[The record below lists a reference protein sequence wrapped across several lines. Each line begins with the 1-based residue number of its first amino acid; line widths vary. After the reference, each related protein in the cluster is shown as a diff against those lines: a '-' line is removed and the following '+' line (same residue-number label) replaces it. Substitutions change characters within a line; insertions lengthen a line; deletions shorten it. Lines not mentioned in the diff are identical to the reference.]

1 MSYYYSNY
9 ITELSVQDLSKNLN
23 ENMKENRN
31 FDHYNKLKDL
41 KMDVIFEED
50 NFLGSF
56 EKTIKQLE
64 DKITICSDLTDDNNE
79 NLCNVDYKIFIKFEN
94 FDNFPDLTEI
104 QIRKYNIL
112 KNEINLT
119 KSNDQMDYVRRCL
132 FNTQNYLRS
141 SENALYENDEFY
153 IKILEWMYINY
164 PEELYL
170 TENEFVFL
178 SNQTCMLYAL
188 SYHNKNNIQ
197 LLLSR

>member
-64 DKITICSDLTDDNNE
+64 DKITICYDLTSSDDNNE
-79 NLCNVDYKIFIKFEN
+79 NLCNVDYKIFIKYEN

-141 SENALYENDEFY
+141 SENALYEDDEFY
-153 IKILEWMYINY
+153 IKILE
-164 PEELYL
+164 
-170 TENEFVFL
+170 
-178 SNQTCMLYAL
+178 
-188 SYHNKNNIQ
+188 
-197 LLLSR
+197 

>member
-1 MSYYYSNY
+1 
-9 ITELSVQDLSKNLN
+9 
-23 ENMKENRN
+23 MKENRN

-153 IKILEWMYINY
+153 IKILE
-164 PEELYL
+164 
-170 TENEFVFL
+170 
-178 SNQTCMLYAL
+178 
-188 SYHNKNNIQ
+188 
-197 LLLSR
+197 